1 MQFLLLVLLLL
12 LLFWL
17 LLLLLITSSHI
28 RRAAPRCRCSLCH
41 VLMLF
46 RFQLEGCSESMN
58 LTESMNVMHSF
69 SLKLQGQKIPR
80 STEKEVKIGKVK
92 RREK

>member
-1 MQFLLLVLLLL
+1 
-12 LLFWL
+12 
-17 LLLLLITSSHI
+17 
-28 RRAAPRCRCSLCH
+28 
-41 VLMLF
+41 MLF

-80 STEKEVKIGKVK
+80 STEKEVKLGKVK
-92 RREK
+92 RLEK